1 MRHKSSRL
9 ALSLA
14 ALSLLSQDIAYANG
28 RMLEEV
34 TVTARKRSESLQ
46 DVPMSVAAFSADQL
60 ATSAA
65 MDITDIEKLTP
76 NITLA
81 ETGGL
86 VAGSLS
92 AFIRGIGN
100 DPGFDSGVGIYVD
113 DVYLNTA
120 SGALLELY
128 DVERIEVLKGPQ
140 GHLYGRNTIGGAI
153 KYISRAPS
161 EVPEASLE
169 LGTGRFDRQRA
180 RLSLSGPL
188 GNQLRGVISVL
199 HDRHDGIQRN
209 SYTGEEYWAKDVQ
222 AIRASLDWAPSDQH
236 SFRLS
241 VDHVNDESSPRLPGR
256 VALNSNTLS
265 SIDFVISAGNKFLG
279 GTGLVDSPSD
289 QRIPANPDQVG
300 TEIDDAFDRYRL
312 ETTTAALTW
321 DWSINDTWSVKS
333 ITAGR
338 RVENDVAFD
347 YDGTDQEFITT
358 VRERKSTDLSQELQ
372 LNFEAGDLKGLIG
385 YYYLDGHEENS
396 PYTEQFPRLRAVQY
410 IRSETLR
417 DDRDVTS
424 HSLFVSLDWDIN
436 DRWALSLGG
445 RYTQDSKELDQL
457 NENFSRMYA
466 LAAIKGFPP
475 AAIAAIRPGT
485 ESLAEQQ
492 PLFAGWVTPFDRA
505 LERTVQ
511 DAREISEDWNEFT
524 PSARLSYR
532 LGDDTLLYAGV
543 SSGFKS
549 GGFQLTGGKSRIY
562 DPETVTAWTLGA
574 KTSLLDGLVT
584 LNSELFYN
592 DYQDKQL
599 STIILDD
606 GVLDQ
611 TVSNVGGLVTQGAE
625 LEVSAL
631 LPFDLRGHFNI
642 GYLDVAVR
650 SYETR
655 SADGDILDIS
665 DRTAVGFSPRWT
677 AQLGL
682 GKDIILGEYGSLDT
696 GITLAYR
703 SRSWVNSPVDLGD
716 SLETTQ
722 IQREHLTANAR
733 VAWRSSAEHWEVE
746 LVGRNLTDERVL
758 TNSYVVGPFVN
769 GGYSEPRTWFLGLTY
784 RY

>member
-1 MRHKSSRL
+1 MRHKSCRVVL
-9 ALSLA
+9 PLV
-14 ALSLLSQDIAYANG
+14 ALSLLFQDLASANE

-60 ATSAA
+60 ASSGA
-65 MDITDIEKLTP
+65 MSLTDIEKLTP

-128 DVERIEVLKGPQ
+128 DVERVEVLKGPQ

-161 EVPEASLE
+161 EVPEASIE
-169 LGTGRFDRQRA
+169 LGTGRFDRQRS
-180 RLSLSGPL
+180 RLNVSGPL
-188 GNQLRGVISVL
+188 GGDLRGVLSVL
-199 HDRHDGIQRN
+199 QDRHDGIQRN
-209 SYTGEEYWAKDVQ
+209 SYTGKEYWAKDVQ
-222 AIRASLDWAPSDQH
+222 AVRAGLDWAPSDQH
-236 SFRLS
+236 SLRLS
-241 VDHVNDESSPRLPGR
+241 VDHVNDESSPRLPSR
-256 VALNSNTLS
+256 VALNSSTLS
-265 SIDFVISAGNKFLG
+265 SIDFVITAGNRFLG

-289 QRIPANPDQVG
+289 QRLPTGPDQVG
-300 TEIDDAFDRYRL
+300 TEIDDAFGRYRL
-312 ETTTAALTW
+312 DTTTAALTW
-321 DWSINDTWSVKS
+321 DWSINDTWSFKS
-333 ITAGR
+333 VTAGR
-338 RVENDVAFD
+338 RVQNDVAFD

-358 VRERKSTDLSQELQ
+358 VRQRKTTDLSQELQ
-372 LNFEAGDLKGLIG
+372 LSFESERLQGLVG
-385 YYYLDGHEENS
+385 YYYLDGQEENS

-410 IRSETLR
+410 LRSETLR

-424 HSLFVSLDWDIN
+424 HSLFASLDWDIS
-436 DRWALSLGG
+436 DQWSLSLGG
-445 RYTQDSKELDQL
+445 RYTRDSKELDQL
-457 NENFSRMYA
+457 NENFSRSFA
-466 LAAIKGFPP
+466 LAAIQGFPP
-475 AAIAAIRPGT
+475 AAIAAIRPGM
-485 ESLAEQQ
+485 ESVAEQQ

-511 DAREISEDWNEFT
+511 DARKISEDWNEFT

-532 LGDDTLLYAGV
+532 FDDDTLLYAGV

-562 DPETVTAWTLGA
+562 DPETVTAWSLGA

-584 LNSELFYN
+584 LNSEVFYN

-599 STIILDD
+599 STIILED

-611 TVSNVGGLVTQGAE
+611 TVSNVGELVTQGAE
-625 LEVSAL
+625 LEISAL
-631 LPFDLRGHFNI
+631 LPFDMRGHFNL
-642 GYLDVAVR
+642 GYLDVDVR

-655 SADGDILDIS
+655 SPDGGVLDIS
-665 DRTAVGFSPRWT
+665 DQTAVGFSPRWT

-682 GKDIILGEYGSLDT
+682 GKDMHLGEYGNLDT
-696 GITLAYR
+696 SITLAYR
-703 SRSWVNSPVDLGD
+703 SRSWVNSPVDLDD

-733 VAWRSSAEHWEVE
+733 VAWRSTSEHWEVE

-758 TNSYVVGPFVN
+758 VNSFVVGPFVN
-769 GGYSEPRTWFLGLTY
+769 GGYSEPRTWFLGLAY